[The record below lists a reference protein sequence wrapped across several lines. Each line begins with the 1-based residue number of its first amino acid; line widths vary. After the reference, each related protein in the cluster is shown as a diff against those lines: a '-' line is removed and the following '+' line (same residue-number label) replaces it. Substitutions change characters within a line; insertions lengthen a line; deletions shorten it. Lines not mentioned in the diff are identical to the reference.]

1 MDEDETQELQ
11 AAPAPPVTWH
21 AGIDAALA
29 AVDLGDDVHTHHE
42 ALLAAVE
49 AVQRALNPAAQGP
62 RPQS

>member
-11 AAPAPPVTWH
+11 AAPAPPVTGH

-29 AVDLGDDVHTHHE
+29 AVDLGDDVHSHHE